1 MPYPRSGPPSTNI
14 PDDESAPGVPAGT
27 DAELIIRSPSLQ
39 RVMKLAE
46 KVARHPAAVL
56 IVGETGSGKEMI
68 ARTIHSHSLRCTQPL
83 IDVNCAAIPENL
95 VESELFGYEK
105 GAFSGADA
113 VKLGFFEMANKGTL
127 FLDEIGDL
135 D

>member
-1 MPYPRSGPPSTNI
+1 
-14 PDDESAPGVPAGT
+14 
-27 DAELIIRSPSLQ
+27 
-39 RVMKLAE
+39 MKLAE

-68 ARTIHSHSLRCTQPL
+68 ARTIHSHSLRCGQPL

-105 GAFSGADA
+105 GAFSGADSRQA
-113 VKLGFFEMANKGTL
+113 RL
-127 FLDEIGDL
+127 FRDGQQGNSLSR
-135 D
+135 